1 MGHDGPVTRPD
12 ADTAETRCTAAAT
25 AQAQVLTP
33 RAVPLGGP
41 RAMTVRRTLPQRAV
55 SLVGPWCFLDHYGP
69 DEVGSSGGMRV
80 PRHPH
85 TGLATVSWL
94 FSGEIDHLDSAG
106 NAARVRPGELNL
118 MLAGRGITHSE
129 ISTDDTAVLHG
140 VQLWFALPEATR
152 HTPPGFAHHVPEPVR
167 VGDGQVRVFL
177 GSLAGDTSPVDTRTG
192 PMLGAEV
199 LLPSGGTLLLDAATG
214 LDPAFEH
221 AVLVDTGEATLVEPG
236 QDPVLVPRD
245 HLVHVPAGRDRLELR
260 AGDQDVRLVLLGGEP
275 FGEQIVMWWNFVGR
289 SHEEV
294 AAYRA
299 RYQAEL
305 GFEERPEWLPPVDG
319 DGWFGPFPDGT
330 PDPLPAPAL
339 PHTRIRPRGAAP
351 PLSG

>member
-1 MGHDGPVTRPD
+1 MTRPD
-12 ADTAETRCTAAAT
+12 ADSAPEALGAT
-25 AQAQVLTP
+25 APAAVQVLTP
-33 RAVPLGGP
+33 REVPLGGP

-69 DEVGSSGGMRV
+69 DEVGASGGMKV

-94 FSGEIDHLDSAG
+94 FSGAVDHLDSAG
-106 NAARVRPGELNL
+106 NSARVQPGELNL

-129 ISTDDTAVLHG
+129 FSTADTTTLHG

-152 HTPPGFAHHVPEPVR
+152 HTPPGFAHHVPQPVR
-167 VGDGQVRVFL
+167 LGDGELRVFL
-177 GSLAGDTSPVDTRTG
+177 GSLAGDTSPVETRTG

-199 LLPSGGTLLLDAATG
+199 LLPAGGTLVLDADAG
-214 LDPAFEH
+214 LQPSFEH
-221 AVLVDTGEATLVEPG
+221 AVLVDLGEVTLVDG
-236 QDPVLVPRD
+236 GDPVVVPRD
-245 HLVHVPAGRDRLELR
+245 HLAHLPTGRDRLELR
-260 AGDQDVRLVLLGGEP
+260 AGDEDVRLVLLGGEP

-294 AAYRA
+294 VAFRE

-305 GFEERPEWLPPVDG
+305 GFEEPPDPLTG
-319 DGWFGPFPDGT
+319 EEWFGPFPDGT

-339 PHTRIRPRGAAP
+339 PRSRMRPRG
-351 PLSG
+351 

>member
-1 MGHDGPVTRPD
+1 MTRPD
-12 ADTAETRCTAAAT
+12 TDTTETRCAT
-25 AQAQVLTP
+25 AESAQVQVLTP
-33 RAVPLGGP
+33 REVPLGGP
-41 RAMTVRRTLPQRAV
+41 RAMTVRRTLPQRSV

-69 DEVGSSGGMRV
+69 DHVGDSGGMKV

-94 FSGEIDHLDSAG
+94 FTGEVDHLDSAG

-129 ISTDDTAVLHG
+129 FSTPDTTVLHG
-140 VQLWFALPEATR
+140 VQLWFALPEETR
-152 HTPPGFAHHVPEPVR
+152 HTPPGFAHHVPSPVR
-167 VGDGQVRVFL
+167 VGDAELRVFL
-177 GSLAGDTSPVDTRTG
+177 GSLAGSSSPVETRTA

-199 LLPSGGTLLLDAATG
+199 LLPAGGELVLDGSTG
-214 LDPAFEH
+214 LDPGFEH
-221 AVLVDTGEATLVEPG
+221 ALLVDLGEVTLVEEAG
-236 QDPVLVPRD
+236 AVVVPKD
-245 HLVHVPAGRDRLELR
+245 HLAHLPTGRDRLTVR
-260 AGDQDVRLVLLGGEP
+260 AGDEDARLVLLGGVP

-294 AAYRA
+294 VAYRA

-305 GFEERPEWLPPVDG
+305 GFEEPEQPLDG
-319 DGWFGPFPDGT
+319 EAWFGPFPDGT

-339 PHTRIRPRGAAP
+339 PHTRMKPRG
-351 PLSG
+351 

>member
-1 MGHDGPVTRPD
+1 MTRPD
-12 ADTAETRCTAAAT
+12 TDVTETRCASTDEAVRI
-25 AQAQVLTP
+25 QVLTP
-33 RAVPLGGP
+33 REVPLGGP

-69 DEVGSSGGMRV
+69 DEVGASGGMQV

-94 FSGEIDHLDSAG
+94 FTGEVDHLDSAG

-129 ISTDDTAVLHG
+129 FSTPETTVLHG

-152 HTPPGFAHHVPEPVR
+152 RSLPGFAHHVPEPVQ
-167 VGDGQVRVFL
+167 VGDATLRVFI
-177 GSLAGDTSPVDTRTG
+177 GSLAGSVSPVDTRTG

-199 LLPSGGTLLLDAATG
+199 LLPAGGSLVLDASTG

-221 AVLVDTGEATLVEPG
+221 ALLVDTGEVTLGGDGGDGVA
-236 QDPVLVPRD
+236 VPTD
-245 HLVHVPAGRDRLELR
+245 HLAFLPCGHDRVEVR
-260 AGDQDVRLVLLGGEP
+260 AGDADVRLVLLGGEP

-289 SHEEV
+289 SHEEIV
-294 AAYRA
+294 QFRA

-305 GFEERPEWLPPVDG
+305 GFEPAAPDSTEPGSDEE
-319 DGWFGPFPDGT
+319 WFGPFPSGT

-339 PHTRIRPRGAAP
+339 PHTRMRPRG
-351 PLSG
+351 

>member
-1 MGHDGPVTRPD
+1 MTRPD
-12 ADTAETRCTAAAT
+12 SDTTETLCAGTDTARV
-25 AQAQVLTP
+25 QVLTP
-33 RAVPLGGP
+33 REVPLGGP

-69 DEVGSSGGMRV
+69 DDVGSSGGMKV

-94 FSGEIDHLDSAG
+94 FSGAVDHLDSAG
-106 NAARVRPGELNL
+106 HSARVRPGELNL

-129 ISTDDTAVLHG
+129 FSTADTTVLHG
-140 VQLWFALPEATR
+140 VQLWFALPESTR
-152 HTPPGFAHHVPEPVR
+152 HTPPDFAHHVPPLVR
-167 VGDGQVRVFL
+167 VGDAELRVFL
-177 GSLAGDTSPVDTRTG
+177 GSLAGETSPVDTRTG

-199 LLPSGGTLLLDAATG
+199 LLPAGGTLVLDGSTG

-221 AVLVDTGEATLVEPG
+221 ALLVDAGEVSLVEATGDV
-236 QDPVLVPRD
+236 DVPRD
-245 HLVHVPAGRDRLELR
+245 HLLHLPTGRDRVELR
-260 AGDQDVRLVLLGGEP
+260 AGDEDARLVLLGGEP

-294 AAYRA
+294 VAYRA

-305 GFEERPEWLPPVDG
+305 GFEGGPGDVDG
-319 DGWFGPFPDGT
+319 EGWFGPFPDGT

-339 PHTRIRPRGAAP
+339 PHTRMRPRG
-351 PLSG
+351 

>member
-1 MGHDGPVTRPD
+1 MTRPTSD
-12 ADTAETRCTAAAT
+12 PESTDETRCAPTGASAV
-25 AQAQVLTP
+25 QVLTP
-33 RAVPLGGP
+33 REVPLGGP

-69 DEVGSSGGMRV
+69 DEVGTTGGMRV

-94 FSGEIDHLDSAG
+94 FTGEVDHLDSAG
-106 NAARVRPGELNL
+106 HAARVRPGELNL

-129 ISTDDTAVLHG
+129 FSTAETTVLHG

-152 HTPPGFAHHVPEPVR
+152 HSPPGFAHHVPRPVR
-167 VGDGQVRVFL
+167 VGDAELRVFL
-177 GSLAGDTSPVDTRTG
+177 GSLAGETSPVDPRTG
-192 PMLGAEV
+192 PMVGAEV
-199 LLPSGGTLLLDAATG
+199 LLPSGSSLVLDASSG

-221 AVLVDTGEATLVEPG
+221 AVLVDTGEVRLVDG
-236 QDPVLVPRD
+236 DPASDVLVPRD
-245 HLVHVPAGRDRLELR
+245 HLVHLPPGREHLELR
-260 AGDQDVRLVLLGGEP
+260 AGDGATGDARLVLLGGEP

-294 AAYRA
+294 ADFRA

-305 GFEERPEWLPPVDG
+305 GFEEPDRPLEG
-319 DGWFGPFPDGT
+319 EEWFGPVPEDT

-339 PHTRIRPRGAAP
+339 PRTRMRPRG
-351 PLSG
+351 